1 MINDDTTPLRASDH
15 DGLVLYLAPHR
26 FVLLA
31 EKKIKIDGQA
41 LSEGNIHSND
51 KIEFKKGNPSTHTG
65 NLTAVKDIKV
75 DKDNTIDGD
84 ATAGKKVKLKGN
96 ATVTGTVT
104 ENANVANELLPVL
117 SFVAGGDNVTVPE
130 NQSLSLAPG
139 SYGKV
144 KVKKGGTLVLSSGDY
159 FFEEMDLKDE
169 TTLSVDVTAGP
180 VTTNTVKKLHFHKN
194 SEVDIISSL
203 PSASRLVTFN
213 SMKKVELFEGSRV
226 LGTIIA
232 PDDKVKIKKEVSFKG
247 AICAKEIEV
256 GKDGIFLHHSS
267 TTSLP
272 KIVPVLAEEEDNS
285 AENEIPTVFQLDENY
300 PNPFNPETVI
310 RFHLPEASHVV
321 IRIFNSIG
329 QEVKTLVDEPYQAG
343 VHRAIWNAT
352 DRQGIQVSSGV
363 YFYHI
368 KAGKFNE
375 VKKMLL
381 LR

>member
-1 MINDDTTPLRASDH
+1 
-15 DGLVLYLAPHR
+15 
-26 FVLLA
+26 
-31 EKKIKIDGQA
+31 
-41 LSEGNIHSND
+41 
-51 KIEFKKGNPSTHTG
+51 
-65 NLTAVKDIKV
+65 
-75 DKDNTIDGD
+75 
-84 ATAGKKVKLKGN
+84 
-96 ATVTGTVT
+96 
-104 ENANVANELLPVL
+104 
-117 SFVAGGDNVTVPE
+117 
-130 NQSLSLAPG
+130 
-139 SYGKV
+139 
-144 KVKKGGTLVLSSGDY
+144 
-159 FFEEMDLKDE
+159 
-169 TTLSVDVTAGP
+169 
-180 VTTNTVKKLHFHKN
+180 
-194 SEVDIISSL
+194 
-203 PSASRLVTFN
+203 LVTFN
-213 SMKKVELFEGSRV
+213 SKKKVEKFEGSRV

-232 PDDKVKIKKEVSFKG
+232 SDDKVKIKKQVSFKG

-267 TTSLP
+267 TVSLP
-272 KIVPVLAEEEDNS
+272 KRTPVLPENEEEDNS

-310 RFHLPEASHVV
+310 QFHLPEANHVV

-352 DRQGIQVSSGV
+352 DRQGVQVSSGV

>member
-1 MINDDTTPLRASDH
+1 M
-15 DGLVLYLAPHR
+15 
-26 FVLLA
+26 
-31 EKKIKIDGQA
+31 
-41 LSEGNIHSND
+41 
-51 KIEFKKGNPSTHTG
+51 
-65 NLTAVKDIKV
+65 
-75 DKDNTIDGD
+75 
-84 ATAGKKVKLKGN
+84 
-96 ATVTGTVT
+96 
-104 ENANVANELLPVL
+104 
-117 SFVAGGDNVTVPE
+117 
-130 NQSLSLAPG
+130 
-139 SYGKV
+139 
-144 KVKKGGTLVLSSGDY
+144 KKGGTLVLSSGDY

-213 SMKKVELFEGSRV
+213 SMKKVELFEGYRV

-352 DRQGIQVSSGV
+352 DRQGVQVSSGV

-368 KAGKFNE
+368 KAGKFNK